1 MSASLTGLTFLYELV
16 LDRQSGMLGGA
27 INWYANTA
35 TDRTATQGFRHQQSW
50 RAFGKRSPESAGR
63 RYYLSAMLGYTSV
76 AVTRSM
82 TSCVTCSEV
91 LWLTEHNLKAPSI
104 S

>member
-1 MSASLTGLTFLYELV
+1 MNWSSTGNGDVRRRNKLV
-16 LDRQSGMLGGA
+16 REHGHQSHGHAGVF
-27 INWYANTA
+27 A
-35 TDRTATQGFRHQQSW
+35 TS
-50 RAFGKRSPESAGR
+50 RAGEPLESGPRNLQRR
-63 RYYLSAMLGYTSV
+63 RYYLSAMLGYTSGRGNSV
-76 AVTRSM
+76 EM